1 MSQKRTFLGLEII
14 ELNFCY
20 NISKQFFGDD
30 KVIFGYAR
38 PFSHDIDMALQ
49 TKALEDKGC
58 DKIYYEQTISPK
70 IRPELNHLLDSL
82 NAGDQVIVYK
92 FYSIADSTRHLID
105 LVQLLQSKYVHF
117 ISIIDQVDTSSV
129 EGKVFFKLM
138 KSVGDFQHDV
148 LSEST
153 KAGIY
158 EAKRKGKNTGRPRKP
173 DANVRRA
180 LDMYQ
185 SKKYSIAQITLETGI
200 SKTTLYRYLED
211 EG

>member
-1 MSQKRTFLGLEII
+1 MI
-14 ELNFCY
+14 FCY
-20 NISKQFFGDD
+20 NYSKQFFGDD

-38 PFSHDIDMALQ
+38 PFSQDIDMVLQ

-58 DKIYYEQTISPK
+58 DRIYYEQTISPK
-70 IRPELNHLLDSL
+70 NRPELNQLLQFIK
-82 NAGDQVIVYK
+82 AGDQIVVYK
-92 FYSIADSTRHLID
+92 FYSIADSTRHLIE
-105 LVQLLQSKYVHF
+105 LVQLLQQKHVQL
-117 ISIIDQVDTSSV
+117 ISIIDQVDTSTN

-138 KSVGDFQHDV
+138 KSVGDFQYDV

>member
-1 MSQKRTFLGLEII
+1 
-14 ELNFCY
+14 
-20 NISKQFFGDD
+20 
-30 KVIFGYAR
+30 
-38 PFSHDIDMALQ
+38 
-49 TKALEDKGC
+49 
-58 DKIYYEQTISPK
+58 
-70 IRPELNHLLDSL
+70 
-82 NAGDQVIVYK
+82 
-92 FYSIADSTRHLID
+92 
-105 LVQLLQSKYVHF
+105 
-117 ISIIDQVDTSSV
+117 
-129 EGKVFFKLM
+129 M
-138 KSVGDFQHDV
+138 KSVGDFQYDV

-158 EAKRKGKNTGRPRKP
+158 EAKLKGKNTGRPRKP

>member
-1 MSQKRTFLGLEII
+1 M
-14 ELNFCY
+14 
-20 NISKQFFGDD
+20 
-30 KVIFGYAR
+30 IFGYAR
-38 PFSHDIDMALQ
+38 PFSQDIDMVLQ

-58 DKIYYEQTISPK
+58 DRIYYEQTISPK
-70 IRPELNHLLDSL
+70 NRPELNQLLQFIK
-82 NAGDQVIVYK
+82 AGDQIVVYK
-92 FYSIADSTRHLID
+92 FYSIADSTRHLIN
-105 LVQLLQSKYVHF
+105 LVQFLQSKHVHL
-117 ISIIDQVDTSSV
+117 ISIIDQVDTSLE

-138 KSVGDFQHDV
+138 KSVGEFQYDV

-158 EAKRKGKNTGRPRKP
+158 EAKRRGKNTGRPRKP

-180 LDMYQ
+180 LEMYQ
-185 SKKYSIAQITLETGI
+185 SKKYSIAQITIETGI

>member
-1 MSQKRTFLGLEII
+1 M
-14 ELNFCY
+14 
-20 NISKQFFGDD
+20 
-30 KVIFGYAR
+30 IFGYAR
-38 PFSHDIDMALQ
+38 PFSQDIDMSLQ
-49 TKALEDKGC
+49 TKALKDKGC
-58 DKIYYEQTISPK
+58 DRIYYEQSISPK
-70 IRPELNHLLDSL
+70 NRPELNQLLQSIK
-82 NAGDQVIVYK
+82 AGDQIVVYK
-92 FYSIADSTRHLID
+92 FYSIADSTRHLIE
-105 LVQLLQSKYVHF
+105 LVQLLQQKHVQL
-117 ISIIDQVDTSSV
+117 ISIIDQVDTSTN

-138 KSVGDFQHDV
+138 KSVGDFQYDV

>member
-1 MSQKRTFLGLEII
+1 M
-14 ELNFCY
+14 
-20 NISKQFFGDD
+20 
-30 KVIFGYAR
+30 IFGYAR
-38 PFSHDIDMALQ
+38 PFSQDIDMTLQ
-49 TKALEDKGC
+49 TKALENKGC
-58 DKIYYEQTISPK
+58 DRIYYEQTISPK
-70 IRPELNHLLDSL
+70 DRPELNHLLHSI
-82 NAGDQVIVYK
+82 NTGDQIIVYK
-92 FYSIADSTRHLID
+92 FYSIADSTRHLIE
-105 LVQLLQSKYVHF
+105 LVQLLQQKNVQL
-117 ISIIDQVDTSSV
+117 ISIIDQVDTSTN

-138 KSVGDFQHDV
+138 KSVGDFQYDV

>member
-1 MSQKRTFLGLEII
+1 M
-14 ELNFCY
+14 
-20 NISKQFFGDD
+20 
-30 KVIFGYAR
+30 IFGYAR
-38 PFSHDIDMALQ
+38 PFSQDIDMTLQ
-49 TKALEDKGC
+49 TKALENKGC
-58 DKIYYEQTISPK
+58 DRIYYEQTISPK
-70 IRPELNHLLDSL
+70 DRPELNHLLHSI
-82 NAGDQVIVYK
+82 NTGDQIFVYK
-92 FYSIADSTRHLID
+92 FYSIADSTRHLIE
-105 LVQLLQSKYVHF
+105 LVQLLQQKHVQL
-117 ISIIDQVDTSSV
+117 ISIIDQVDTSTN

-138 KSVGDFQHDV
+138 KSVGDFQYDV

-180 LDMYQ
+180 LEMYQ

>member
-1 MSQKRTFLGLEII
+1 MI
-14 ELNFCY
+14 FCY
-20 NISKQFFGDD
+20 NYSKQFFGDD

-38 PFSHDIDMALQ
+38 PFSHDIDMVLQ

-58 DKIYYEQTISPK
+58 DRIYYEQTISPK
-70 IRPELNHLLDSL
+70 NRPELNQLLQSI
-82 NAGDQVIVYK
+82 NTGDQIIVYK

-105 LVQLLQSKYVHF
+105 LVQFLQSKHVHL
-117 ISIIDQVDTSSV
+117 ISIIDQVDTSLE

-138 KSVGDFQHDV
+138 KSVGEFQYDV

-158 EAKRKGKNTGRPRKP
+158 EAKRRGKNTGRPRKP

-180 LDMYQ
+180 LEMYQ
-185 SKKYSIAQITLETGI
+185 SKKYSIAQITIETGI
-200 SKTTLYRYLED
+200 SKTTLYRYLEE